1 MARRIL
7 TAEERALWG
16 KLTSTVTPLRRSRPA
31 AAVEDASVEAFA
43 AAIEPAK
50 KPKGRVPPAR
60 AVAVPPPSA
69 PSKTSPVLNGSWEK
83 RIRSGRLAPDYS
95 IDLHGLTL
103 AAAHVRLER
112 ALSDSLALGWRVLLV
127 VTGKPRPTP
136 APGETKRRGAIRAE
150 IGEWLTRSPN
160 AQRIASVR
168 QAHPRHGGEGAIYI
182 ILRRSKE

>member
-16 KLTSTVTPLRRSRPA
+16 KLTSTVTPLRRSRPT
-31 AAVEDASVEAFA
+31 AVAEDASPEAFA
-43 AAIEPAK
+43 AALEPAK
-50 KPKGRVPPAR
+50 KVKGRVPPMR
-60 AVAVPPPSA
+60 AAAAPPPPA
-69 PSKTSPVLNGSWEK
+69 PSQATPVLDSSWEK
-83 RIRSGRLAPDYS
+83 RIRSGRLAPDHS

-136 APGETKRRGAIRAE
+136 APGETRRRGAIRAE

-182 ILRRSKE
+182 ILRRPKD